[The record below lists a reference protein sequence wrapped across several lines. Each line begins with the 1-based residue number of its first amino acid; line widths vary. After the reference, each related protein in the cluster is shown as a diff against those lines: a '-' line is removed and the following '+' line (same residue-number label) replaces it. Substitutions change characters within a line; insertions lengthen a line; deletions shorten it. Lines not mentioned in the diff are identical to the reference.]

1 MTDNIKGIKKEYKDT
16 QICCFMY
23 GLVLLMVI
31 VLGSPLGISYILDE
45 TGTVANAA
53 YLAGYNWNDWVN
65 HTGGYFY
72 KYGQA
77 VFYYPIMKMTSNPY
91 LIYKFMML
99 INGIILAW
107 IPVTAYLT
115 LRRHLGQENKAKC
128 ILASFCISVI
138 PATVLYS
145 LYARAEVMLTAFA
158 WITLYVVLECMEAKS
173 RKKRI
178 ILSSLIAFLS
188 VYMYMCHSRGIVFV
202 IAVFMVVFI
211 VRFLL
216 KDRKINFS
224 AYFINLVIWMY
235 VDNRLTYYFKNSI
248 WGSGIKKNTFEN
260 VNADKYANLFTAG
273 GIETVVKNVTGWLF
287 NSFWERMVL
296 PF

>member
-1 MTDNIKGIKKEYKDT
+1 
-16 QICCFMY
+16 
-23 GLVLLMVI
+23 
-31 VLGSPLGISYILDE
+31 
-45 TGTVANAA
+45 
-53 YLAGYNWNDWVN
+53 
-65 HTGGYFY
+65 
-72 KYGQA
+72 
-77 VFYYPIMKMTSNPY
+77 MKMTSNPY